1 MAARSPQNL
10 SGFAAILK
18 TAKEPDK
25 NIDSNHVLI
34 LGEENF
40 LILMAKSKKQ
50 WWATLFDEKY
60 LKTYVDT
67 VTPELTKQQIPF
79 LLKYLQP
86 KKGAEILDLACGHG
100 RHSIELA
107 KLGYKVTGLDFSKHF
122 IDIAKEDAKA
132 QEVKVNFICDDMRNL
147 SFVNRFDA
155 VINMFTS
162 FGYFEDENDNE
173 LVLRK
178 ISRALKPDG
187 KFLIEINNMVGNL
200 ARALRKGKID
210 RKTGFLIIAN
220 KDKLSNGLIVTTKDE
235 LNPTTM
241 RWSMTRTW
249 KENGK
254 VKSYKT
260 NVRIFSLPELGNMM
274 ERNGLRIEKIW
285 GNMQGSPFGFDSR
298 RLVALARKS

>member
-1 MAARSPQNL
+1 
-10 SGFAAILK
+10 
-18 TAKEPDK
+18 
-25 NIDSNHVLI
+25 
-34 LGEENF
+34 
-40 LILMAKSKKQ
+40 MAKSKKQ
-50 WWATLFDEKY
+50 WWTTLFDEKY
-60 LKTYVDT
+60 LKTYIDT
-67 VTPELTKQQIPF
+67 VTPELTKRQIPF

-86 KKGAEILDLACGHG
+86 KKGAEILDLACGYG

-122 IDIAKEDAKA
+122 IDIAQKDAKE

-178 ISRALKPDG
+178 ISRALKPGG
-187 KFLIEINNMVGNL
+187 KFLIEINNMVGKL
-200 ARALRKGKID
+200 ARALHEGKID
-210 RKTGFLIIAN
+210 RRTGFLIIAK

-235 LNPTTM
+235 LNPATM
-241 RWSMTRTW
+241 RWSITRTW
-249 KENGK
+249 KENRK

-274 ERNGLRIEKIW
+274 KRNGLRVEKIW
-285 GNMQGSPFGFDSR
+285 GDMQGSPFGFDSR
-298 RLVALARKS
+298 RLVVLARKS